1 VYVGTG
7 VTTRTWTVVMP
18 TTPATYEFRLF
29 LNGGYTRAATS
40 PPITVLAG
48 PPVLTSLSP
57 SGASLNGTAFTLTV
71 NGSGFTANSVVRW
84 NGADRSTTYINAA
97 QLQAAIPASDLTVL
111 GTSQVTVLAPAPGGG
126 LSSPRP
132 FEVSSA
138 PALAVSATSVPGGSP
153 ATVTLTG
160 GYGGATDWL
169 AFASSSASDT
179 IYLQY
184 VYVGAGVTTRSWT
197 VTMPMTPGTYEFR
210 LYPNNT
216 YVRAATSPPITVTQ
230 GPNPVPVVSSL
241 SPVRA
246 VAGAPSTIAVI
257 GSGFVGP
264 SVVQW
269 NGANRPT
276 TFVTSSQ
283 LQATLSATDLATTG
297 TGQVSVFSP
306 MPGGGLSAAL
316 PFDIV
321 PTPILA
327 VNTTSAAAGTQVT
340 MTLTGGIGGSTDWVA
355 LAPTSAPDWVYAQ
368 YTYVGT
374 GVATRTW
381 TVTMPN
387 TPGTY
392 SFRLYLNNSY
402 ARTATS
408 RTVTVF

>member
-1 VYVGTG
+1 
-7 VTTRTWTVVMP
+7 
-18 TTPATYEFRLF
+18 
-29 LNGGYTRAATS
+29 
-40 PPITVLAG
+40 
-48 PPVLTSLSP
+48 
-57 SGASLNGTAFTLTV
+57 
-71 NGSGFTANSVVRW
+71 
-84 NGADRSTTYINAA
+84 
-97 QLQAAIPASDLTVL
+97 
-111 GTSQVTVLAPAPGGG
+111 
-126 LSSPRP
+126 
-132 FEVSSA
+132 
-138 PALAVSATSVPGGSP
+138 
-153 ATVTLTG
+153 
-160 GYGGATDWL
+160 
-169 AFASSSASDT
+169 
-179 IYLQY
+179 
-184 VYVGAGVTTRSWT
+184 
-197 VTMPMTPGTYEFR
+197 MPMTPGTYEFR